1 MPVKWTQQMP
11 DILISENIRGKAVD
25 SMAQRF
31 DVVTMPELWRDPAA
45 LAKQIAHVRAL
56 IIRNQT
62 QITAELL
69 DHAKELIVLGRAGV
83 GLDNVDLDACTD
95 AGIIVTSTPEQ
106 STISVAELTMGLML
120 SLARHIPAAD
130 ADTKRGN
137 WNRQK
142 FFGTELYGKTF
153 GIVGAGK
160 IGLVTA
166 RRAYA
171 FGMKILAHDPYVS
184 RDNVFLA
191 EFNAELVSLD
201 ELLQRSD
208 VVSCHLPAT
217 AATNR
222 ILNAG
227 AFAQMKP
234 TALFI
239 NTSRGEVID
248 EAALLDALRS
258 GRIAG
263 AALDVRETEPPV
275 AGELEKLPNVLL
287 MPHIAAL
294 THEAQARVTRA
305 ICEDVTR
312 VLEGH
317 APLNAVLKP
326 ATRASDNGSR

>member
-1 MPVKWTQQMP
+1 MP
-11 DILISENIRGKAVD
+11 DILISENIRGSAVD
-25 SMAQRF
+25 SLAKRF
-31 DVVTMPELWRDPAA
+31 DVVTIPELWKNPAA
-45 LAKQIAHVRAL
+45 LSQQIANVRAL

-62 QITAELL
+62 QITADLL
-69 DHAKELIVLGRAGV
+69 RHAKELVVLGRAGV
-83 GLDNVDLDACTD
+83 GLDNVDLKACAN

-120 SLARHIPAAD
+120 SLARNIDVAN
-130 ADTKRGN
+130 ADTKEGN
-137 WNRQK
+137 WNRQR
-142 FFGTELYGKTF
+142 FHGAEVYGKTF

-166 RRAYA
+166 RRAQA

-184 RDNVFLA
+184 RDNIFLA
-191 EFNAELVSLD
+191 ELNAELVSLE

-217 AATNR
+217 PSTTR
-222 ILNAG
+222 ILNAS
-227 AFAQMKP
+227 AFANMKP
-234 TALFI
+234 SAFFI
-239 NTSRGEVID
+239 NTSRGEVVD
-248 EAALLDALRS
+248 EAALLDALRT

-275 AGELEKLPNVLL
+275 IGDLEKLPNVLL

-312 VLEGH
+312 VLDGRE
-317 APLNAVLKP
+317 PLNAVINPNNK
-326 ATRASDNGSR
+326 AASNGSA

>member
-1 MPVKWTQQMP
+1 MP

-25 SMAQRF
+25 VMAKRF
-31 DVVTMPELWRDPAA
+31 DVVTMPELWRDPVA
-45 LAKQIAHVRAL
+45 LAKQVADVRAL

-69 DHAKELIVLGRAGV
+69 GHAKELIVLGRAGV
-83 GLDNVDLDACTD
+83 GLDNVDLNACAN
-95 AGIIVTSTPEQ
+95 AGVIVTSTPEQ
-106 STISVAELTMGLML
+106 STISVAELTIGLMI
-120 SLARHIPAAD
+120 SLARQIPAAD

-137 WNRQK
+137 WNRQR

-153 GIVGAGK
+153 GVIGAGK

-166 RRAYA
+166 RRASA
-171 FGMKILAHDPYVS
+171 FGMKILAHDPYLS

-191 EFNAELVSLD
+191 ELNAELVSLD

-217 AATNR
+217 PATAR
-222 ILNAG
+222 IFNAE

-234 TALFI
+234 SALFI
-239 NTSRGEVID
+239 NTSRGEVVD
-248 EAALLDALRS
+248 EAALLDALSS

-275 AGELEKLPNVLL
+275 ASELERLPNVLL

-317 APLNAVLKP
+317 APLNGVIRP
-326 ATRASDNGSR
+326 VMRGSNNRSR